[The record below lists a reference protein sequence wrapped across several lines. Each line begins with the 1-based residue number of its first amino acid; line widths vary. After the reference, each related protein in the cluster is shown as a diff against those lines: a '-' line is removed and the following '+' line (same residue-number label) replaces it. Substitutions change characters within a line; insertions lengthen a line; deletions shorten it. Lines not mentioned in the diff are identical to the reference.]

1 MTGNNPRQ
9 SGVRLGPLEA
19 GERVNLTDVKG
30 RRHSIVLT
38 PGGAFFTAR
47 GEISHD
53 ALIGGPDGVTVESS
67 LGHTYMCFRPLL
79 EETTVTMKRGAAVI
93 YPKDAAMITMF
104 TDIFPG
110 ARVLEAG
117 VGSGALTL
125 SLLRAVGPDG
135 VVHSYERRPEFA
147 EVAERNVTAFFE
159 ERPATWRLHHG
170 DLAEVI
176 TDDEVD
182 RVVLDMLA
190 PWDCIDAVSSR
201 LVGGGLLCCYVATTT
216 QMGRV
221 MDTLRATRCY
231 TEPRATET
239 TIRAWHAEGLAI
251 RPGHQTSGHTGFLVI
266 ARRMAH
272 GVDAPLRKR
281 RPAPGA
287 YGPDYTGP
295 VPPGVPV
302 ETDVEENDDE

>member
-1 MTGNNPRQ
+1 MIDER
-9 SGVRLGPLEA
+9 PLTP
-19 GERVNLTDVKG
+19 GERVNLSDPKG

-38 PGGAFFTAR
+38 PGASMFTSR
-47 GEISHD
+47 GEIHHD
-53 ALIGGPDGVTVESS
+53 DLIGRPEGITVTSS
-67 LGHTYMCFRPLL
+67 LGQVYLCFRPLL
-79 EETTVTMKRGAAVI
+79 EDHTVAMKRGAAVI

-117 VGSGALTL
+117 AGSGALTL
-125 SLLRAVGPDG
+125 WLLRAVGPTG
-135 VVHSYERRPEFA
+135 VVHSYERRGDFA
-147 EVAERNVTAFFE
+147 DIAERNVTAWLGE
-159 ERPATWRLHHG
+159 HPANWHLHRG
-170 DLAEVI
+170 ELTGAI
-176 TDDEVD
+176 TEDPVD

-190 PWDCIDAVSSR
+190 PWECVEAIGTR
-201 LVGGGLLCCYVATTT
+201 LVGGGMLCCYVTTTT

-221 MDTLRATRCY
+221 MDTLRATRAF

-251 RPGHQTSGHTGFLVI
+251 RPGHQTTGHTGFLVI

-287 YGPDYTGP
+287 YGADYRGP
-295 VPPGVPV
+295 IPPGVTTTE
-302 ETDVEENDDE
+302 ETGDE

>member
-1 MTGNNPRQ
+1 MTGNDPHW
-9 SGVRLGPLEA
+9 SGVRLGPLAA
-19 GERVNLTDVKG
+19 GERVNLSDAKG
-30 RRHSIVLT
+30 RRHSIVLQ
-38 PGGAFFTAR
+38 PGGSFFTSR
-47 GEISHD
+47 GEIRHD

-67 LGHTYMCFRPLL
+67 LGQTYVCFRPLL
-79 EETTVTMKRGAAVI
+79 EEFTVSMKRGAAVI

-104 TDIFPG
+104 TDVFPG

-125 SLLRAVGPDG
+125 SLLRAVGPAG

-147 EVAERNVTAFFE
+147 AVAERNVTGFFGAH
-159 ERPATWRLHHG
+159 PGTWQLHLG

-190 PWDCIDAVSSR
+190 PWDCLDAVTER
-201 LVGGGLLCCYVATTT
+201 LVGGGLVCCYVATTT
-216 QMGRV
+216 QLGRV
-221 MDTLRATRCY
+221 MDTLRSTRCY

-239 TIRAWHAEGLAI
+239 TIRSWHAEGLAI

-287 YGPDYTGP
+287 YGPDYHGP
-295 VPPGVPV
+295 IPPGVPV
-302 ETDVEENDDE
+302 AEAEEDDDA

>member
-1 MTGNNPRQ
+1 MTGNDPHR
-9 SGVRLGPLEA
+9 SGVRLGPLQA
-19 GERVNLTDVKG
+19 GERVNLSDVKG
-30 RRHSIVLT
+30 RRHSIVLE
-38 PGGAFFTAR
+38 PGGKFFTAR
-47 GEISHD
+47 GEIRHD
-53 ALIGGPDGVTVESS
+53 QLIGGPDGNTVESS
-67 LGHTYMCFRPLL
+67 LGQTYLCFRPLL
-79 EETTVTMKRGAAVI
+79 EEFTVSMKRGAAVI

-104 TDIFPG
+104 TDVFPG

-135 VVHSYERRPEFA
+135 VVHSYERREEFA
-147 EVAERNVTAFFE
+147 AIAERNVTAFFDG
-159 ERPATWRLHHG
+159 RPENWQLHHG
-170 DLAEVI
+170 DLAQVI

-190 PWDCIDAVSSR
+190 PWDCIEAVTAR

-216 QMGRV
+216 QLGRV

-239 TIRAWHAEGLAI
+239 TIRSWHAEGLAI

-287 YGPDYTGP
+287 YGSDYHGP

-302 ETDVEENDDE
+302 EEDDDE